1 MLKKDEEPEEEYN
14 KLVDWD
20 DNQVKVEWKFGGRD
34 NVWYDAANFPRDVV
48 GRAKKAAIA
57 RRATALKATNKRKAE
72 TAAASKK
79 KRKTQT
85 KAASGRKKSAATPK
99 PKPRAATPK
108 SKHSLGSEDANDNS
122 LLELEQSPIA
132 TASPTTA
139 LKEQL
144 RLSQEQRRDLQRQLG
159 NSRRDQA
166 HDQPAPK
173 LCLEQVAPIA
183 APAPDS
189 TERADQRHTQMMALM
204 MNAHV
209 QSMDHSRQS
218 MAEGR
223 QQHAQNLAEQRL
235 ALQAATERASAGNA
249 QLLLAFL
256 GNKK

>member
-1 MLKKDEEPEEEYN
+1 MPKKDEEPEEEFN

-20 DNQVKVEWKFGGRD
+20 DNQVKVEWKFGGSD

-57 RRATALKATNKRKAE
+57 RRAAANKRKAA
-72 TAAASKK
+72 TAATSKK
-79 KRKTQT
+79 KRKTQP

-99 PKPRAATPK
+99 PKPAATPK
-108 SKHSLGSEDANDNS
+108 PKPHSADVNDNS
-122 LLELEQSPIA
+122 LPIPEHSPIA

-166 HDQPAPK
+166 HDQPVPK

-183 APAPDS
+183 ASAPDS
-189 TERADQRHTQMMALM
+189 TERADQRHTQLMALM
-204 MNAHV
+204 MGAHV

-223 QQHAQNLAEQRL
+223 QQHAQSLAQQRL

-249 QLLLAFL
+249 
-256 GNKK
+256 